1 MDALLQKKMQEDEAI
16 KQSKIIQYTIHFEG
30 KNTPLILS
38 KVSVY
43 TTQTIKL
50 TKTFPDTDRLC
61 DLLTYLRGKLQLKD
75 NESVALTHIKM
86 KITSVT
92 HDQPKHSRKK
102 KNKKKT
108 NFNQSIHND
117 RSSTTTTTTKLVR
130 RSLAVMEWNEEE
142 EDLGDEHSETSSI
155 SSAVEPWGLD
165 PLLTLKDVQLFTN
178 NCTVSFV
185 TNENLHLRFPPERSE
200 PKSMPSGQLVKDLR
214 ERLKVRRRR
223 RKK

>member
-86 KITSVT
+86 KITSVI

-102 KNKKKT
+102 KTKKRRTSTKAFT
-108 NFNQSIHND
+108 TIVRAPPLPLQNLSED
-117 RSSTTTTTTKLVR
+117 RWRSWSGTK
-130 RSLAVMEWNEEE
+130 
-142 EDLGDEHSETSSI
+142 
-155 SSAVEPWGLD
+155 
-165 PLLTLKDVQLFTN
+165 K
-178 NCTVSFV
+178 
-185 TNENLHLRFPPERSE
+185 
-200 PKSMPSGQLVKDLR
+200 
-214 ERLKVRRRR
+214 
-223 RKK
+223 RKI

>member
-16 KQSKIIQYTIHFEG
+16 KQSKIVQYTVHFEG
-30 KNTPLILS
+30 KNSPLVLS
-38 KVSVY
+38 KVSVLA
-43 TTQTIKL
+43 TQTIQL
-50 TKTFPDTDRLC
+50 TKTFQDTDRLC

-86 KITSVT
+86 KITSVI

-142 EDLGDEHSETSSI
+142 EGLGDEHSETSSI

>member
-92 HDQPKHSRKK
+92 HDQPKHSQK

-108 NFNQSIHND
+108 
-117 RSSTTTTTTKLVR
+117 RPPPKSTTTTTTKLVR

>member
-16 KQSKIIQYTIHFEG
+16 KQSKIVQYTVHFEG
-30 KNTPLILS
+30 KNSPLVLS
-38 KVSVY
+38 NVSVLA
-43 TTQTIKL
+43 TQTIQL
-50 TKTFPDTDRLC
+50 TKTFQDTDRLC

-92 HDQPKHSRKK
+92 HDQPKHSQK

-108 NFNQSIHND
+108 
-117 RSSTTTTTTKLVR
+117 RPPPKSTTTTTTKLVR

-155 SSAVEPWGLD
+155 SAVEPWGLD
-165 PLLTLKDVQLFTN
+165 PLLTLKEVQLFTN